1 VPTGDRDP
9 DTQNVERG
17 EATLRPATSYRDEV
31 LEENPSKGRM
41 AQMVHE
47 LRQHSRDGDLVQNE
61 VGEEE
66 RIGDL
71 ILRIGRERGFAGGAQ

>member
-1 VPTGDRDP
+1 
-9 DTQNVERG
+9 
-17 EATLRPATSYRDEV
+17 
-31 LEENPSKGRM
+31 M